1 MGTNF
6 YLRRNLSNDQ
16 KELLKQYIDQ
26 DEYDK
31 IRDNL
36 PEDIH
41 IGKRSY
47 GWKFLWNANKF
58 QYFKPNIESLH
69 EFLKSGDIYD
79 EYGEKYTFDQFIND
93 ELKNCIDTGYDIES
107 YSKQEK
113 CANVYPECAGACDDF
128 AQRYGIV
135 PNIYGEFYI
144 DKYRFTIWDDFC

>member
-58 QYFKPNIESLH
+58 QYFKPNIESLY

-79 EYGEKYTFDQFIND
+79 EYGEKYTFGQFIND

-113 CANVYPECAGACDDF
+113 CANVYPECTGACDDF
-128 AQRYGIV
+128 TQRYGIT

-144 DKYRFTIWDDFC
+144 GKYRFTIWDDFC

>member
-36 PEDIH
+36 PENIH

-47 GWKFLWNANKF
+47 GWKFLSNANKF

-79 EYGEKYTFDQFIND
+79 EYGEKYTFGQFIND
-93 ELKNCIDTGYDIES
+93 ELKNCIDTGNDMES
-107 YSKQEK
+107 YCKQEK

-128 AQRYGIV
+128 TQRYGIT

>member
-47 GWKFLWNANKF
+47 GWKFLWNANRF
-58 QYFKPNIESLH
+58 QYFKPNIESLY

-93 ELKNCIDTGYDIES
+93 ELKNCIDAGNDMES
-107 YSKQEK
+107 YCKQEK

-128 AQRYGIV
+128 TQRYGIT

>member
-36 PEDIH
+36 PGDIH

-58 QYFKPNIESLH
+58 QYFEPNIESLY

-93 ELKNCIDTGYDIES
+93 ELKNCIDTGNDMES
-107 YSKQEK
+107 YCKQEK

-128 AQRYGIV
+128 TQRYGIT

>member
-58 QYFKPNIESLH
+58 QYFKPNIESLY
-69 EFLKSGDIYD
+69 EFLKSGDIYN
-79 EYGEKYTFDQFIND
+79 EYGEKFTFDQFIN
-93 ELKNCIDTGYDIES
+93 EEIRTTGYDIET
-107 YSKQEK
+107 YAKETH
-113 CANVYPECAGACDDF
+113 NVEPTSICECDRF
-128 AQRYGIV
+128 ETLHNIK

-144 DKYRFTIWDDFC
+144 GKYRFTIWDDFC

>member
-79 EYGEKYTFDQFIND
+79 EYGEKYTFGQFIND
-93 ELKNCIDTGYDIES
+93 ELKNCIDTGSDMES
-107 YSKQEK
+107 YCKQEK

-128 AQRYGIV
+128 TQRYGIT

>member
-93 ELKNCIDTGYDIES
+93 ELKNCIDTGNDMES
-107 YSKQEK
+107 YCKQEK

-128 AQRYGIV
+128 TQRYGIT